1 VRNFVRGET
10 YARVRLVTGAVFAVL
25 GATIVVRTILD
36 GGFSLRALPAF
47 ALGGA
52 MILLAAFRF
61 RDYAAARRT
70 RS

>member
-1 VRNFVRGET
+1 MRNFVRGET
-10 YARVRLVTGAVFAVL
+10 YARARLVTGAVFAVL

-36 GGFSLRALPAF
+36 TGFSLRALPAF
-47 ALGGA
+47 ALGFA

-61 RDYAAARRT
+61 RDFAAARRA